1 MMLSLFLRFISASL
15 VVALPFDDTRWRH
28 QHHGRSLY
36 RKKRRAFADEENL
49 FLDGSHHA
57 VITNNN
63 KRNVQVVHM
72 SQTVVASSSKAP
84 ESGGKSIECDPRTDD
99 AKPDVGILAC
109 AKGFQCVQSNE
120 SALGG
125 VCRVSA
131 QQQRLLDQSFGGYA
145 EYFCGDNSGQQGVQ
159 SPYESCDCSQLVN
172 GVGPFN
178 CTVYSRYCFDVDEK
192 YCASVT
198 SEGEIKADGTIA
210 NTQSCYDFTS
220 PYTRSI
226 CYSDVFVPDPNST
239 DCGISIDGVTCNSC
253 TTCNTSSVGETGIV
267 WDCSN
272 TVAASLGRGTGN
284 QCTGNGYPLPLFDTI
299 ADLPPLPTPAPSG
312 SSMPAGL
319 PTFVASP
326 PTTTV
331 SPLPTVSGIFGSSSP
346 SGESNVNNLFPSQV
360 PSSETSIQQTD
371 FESNFPTLNS
381 ETPSSLS
388 SESPTLF
395 AMTRPQI
402 PTSCAGLSLNLLDAF
417 FLQCVVIVVVVAAT
431 VLQ

>member
-72 SQTVVASSSKAP
+72 SQNVVASSSKAP

-131 QQQRLLDQSFGGYA
+131 QQRLLDQSFGGYA

-159 SPYESCDCSQLVN
+159 SPSFESCDCSQLVN

-198 SEGEIKADGTIA
+198 SEGEVR
-210 NTQSCYDFTS
+210 
-220 PYTRSI
+220 P
-226 CYSDVFVPDPNST
+226 
-239 DCGISIDGVTCNSC
+239 
-253 TTCNTSSVGETGIV
+253 
-267 WDCSN
+267 
-272 TVAASLGRGTGN
+272 
-284 QCTGNGYPLPLFDTI
+284 
-299 ADLPPLPTPAPSG
+299 
-312 SSMPAGL
+312 
-319 PTFVASP
+319 
-326 PTTTV
+326 V
-331 SPLPTVSGIFGSSSP
+331 S
-346 SGESNVNNLFPSQV
+346 
-360 PSSETSIQQTD
+360 
-371 FESNFPTLNS
+371 
-381 ETPSSLS
+381 
-388 SESPTLF
+388 
-395 AMTRPQI
+395 R
-402 PTSCAGLSLNLLDAF
+402 C
-417 FLQCVVIVVVVAAT
+417 
-431 VLQ
+431 